1 MYVFLCLFVVTMG
14 YSRDPLDACFG
25 DQLAGSMN
33 LCIGVGTRFRLDSPV
48 ETLGHS
54 LKYFVLVE

>member
-1 MYVFLCLFVVTMG
+1 MCLSMVTMG
-14 YSRDPLDACFG
+14 YSRDPLDVCFG
-25 DQLAGSMN
+25 DQLAGSAHEPMHR
-33 LCIGVGTRFRLDSPV
+33 VGTRFLDSPV